1 MLRSILH
8 CDMNN
13 FYASVE
19 CMLDPAL
26 KKYPIAVCGSVEE
39 RHGIVLAKNYKAKA
53 FDVKTGDAVWQAKQK
68 CKDLV
73 VVPPHYEEYIKY
85 SKLARSVYERYT
97 DQVEPYGMDECWL
110 DISGTESLFGSPEK
124 VANEIRET
132 MKFELGLTIS
142 VGVSFNK
149 IFAKLGS
156 DMKKPDAVTVIPKDT
171 FKEKIW
177 GLPAA
182 DLLGVGR
189 ATQRVLDSYCIRTIG
204 DLANNDPEFLR
215 RRLGKNGVV
224 LWNYANGNDLS
235 LVAKKDFVSPIKS
248 VGHGITTVADLEK
261 PEQVWPVFLEL
272 TQDIGH
278 KLRVHGLSAEGVA
291 IHIRDNTLNNKDII
305 RVFPRTLSNTNTSLV
320 LKTPKTKTSVRKIF
334 LPSTVA
340 QMLLERKKQIDE
352 MKELFGDEYLDY
364 DLVFCHSSGR
374 PMEGQVINRALK
386 KLIQDNDLPD
396 VVFHSFRHASITYKL
411 KWNGGDMKSVQ
422 GDSGHARMD
431 MVADVYSHIIDEDR
445 RYNAQKF
452 EEQFYNAKGLKNA
465 EEGKTAPM
473 PKFET
478 SVELLDPM
486 AEVQKESEVEKEKP
500 AENSTDE
507 NAALLTKLLSNPETA
522 ALLKALAKT
531 I

>member
-1 MLRSILH
+1 MCNYDEFSVNSYMNRIIRTTMDTLVRSSISKDRKKQLR
-8 CDMNN
+8 
-13 FYASVE
+13 
-19 CMLDPAL
+19 
-26 KKYPIAVCGSVEE
+26 
-39 RHGIVLAKNYKAKA
+39 
-53 FDVKTGDAVWQAKQK
+53 
-68 CKDLV
+68 
-73 VVPPHYEEYIKY
+73 
-85 SKLARSVYERYT
+85 KLLIYFSE
-97 DQVEPYGMDECWL
+97 VEPL
-110 DISGTESLFGSPEK
+110 SRESINWKLQ
-124 VANEIRET
+124 
-132 MKFELGLTIS
+132 
-142 VGVSFNK
+142 FNK
-149 IFAKLGS
+149 
-156 DMKKPDAVTVIPKDT
+156 
-171 FKEKIW
+171 
-177 GLPAA
+177 
-182 DLLGVGR
+182 
-189 ATQRVLDSYCIRTIG
+189 
-204 DLANNDPEFLR
+204 NNQT
-215 RRLGKNGVV
+215 
-224 LWNYANGNDLS
+224 Y
-235 LVAKKDFVSPIKS
+235 
-248 VGHGITTVADLEK
+248 
-261 PEQVWPVFLEL
+261 Q
-272 TQDIGH
+272 
-278 KLRVHGLSAEGVA
+278 
-291 IHIRDNTLNNKDII
+291 I
-305 RVFPRTLSNTNTSLV
+305 RVFPRTLSNTQTSLV

-352 MKELFGDEYLDY
+352 KKELFGDEYLDY
-364 DLVFCHSSGR
+364 NLVFCHSSGR

-486 AEVQKESEVEKEKP
+486 AEVQKGSEVEEEKP
-500 AENSTDE
+500 AENSADE
-507 NAALLTKLLSNPETA
+507 NAALLAKLLSNPDTA

>member
-1 MLRSILH
+1 MEDRVILH

-13 FYASVE
+13 FFASVE
-19 CMLDPAL
+19 CLGQPELA
-26 KKYPIAVCGSVEE
+26 KKPVVVAGRKEE
-39 RHGIVLAKNYKAKA
+39 RRGVVLAKNEAAKA
-53 FDVKTGDAVWQAKQK
+53 FGVRTGQALWEAQRS
-68 CKDLV
+68 CPELV
-73 VVPPHYEEYIKY
+73 VLPPHYQAYMHY
-85 SKLARSVYERYT
+85 SMMARRIYSQYT
-97 DQVEPYGMDECWL
+97 DQVEPFGLDECWL
-110 DISGTESLFGSPEK
+110 DVTGSVGLFGSGE
-124 VANEIRET
+124 EIAQRIQQQIRQET
-132 MKFELGLTIS
+132 GGLTIS

-291 IHIRDNTLNNKDII
+291 IHIRDNTLNTRQWQTKIALPTQSPMII
-305 RVFPRTLSNTNTSLV
+305 AKTAFQLFEKRYGWNNPIRSVTVQAINLIPQDTPRQIDMFMDAA
-320 LKTPKTKTSVRKIF
+320 KQDK
-334 LPSTVA
+334 
-340 QMLLERKKQIDE
+340 LERMEKCVEEIRRR
-352 MKELFGDEYLDY
+352 FGKDSIRNGVLCQN
-364 DLVFCHSSGR
+364 LR
-374 PMEGQVINRALK
+374 
-386 KLIQDNDLPD
+386 LPPEK
-396 VVFHSFRHASITYKL
+396 AEITMPT
-411 KWNGGDMKSVQ
+411 G
-422 GDSGHARMD
+422 
-431 MVADVYSHIIDEDR
+431 MV
-445 RYNAQKF
+445 
-452 EEQFYNAKGLKNA
+452 G
-465 EEGKTAPM
+465 
-473 PKFET
+473 
-478 SVELLDPM
+478 
-486 AEVQKESEVEKEKP
+486 
-500 AENSTDE
+500 
-507 NAALLTKLLSNPETA
+507 
-522 ALLKALAKT
+522 
-531 I
+531 

>member
-1 MLRSILH
+1 MSRSILH

-19 CMLDPAL
+19 CMLDPTL
-26 KKYPIAVCGSVEE
+26 KKYPVAVCGSVEE
-39 RHGIVLAKNYKAKA
+39 RHGIVLAKNYAAKA
-53 FDVKTGDAVWQAKQK
+53 FGVATGDAVWQAKQK

-73 VVPPHYEEYIKY
+73 IVPPHYEEYIKY
-85 SKLARSVYERYT
+85 SKLARSVYSRFT

-204 DLANNDPEFLR
+204 DLANTDPEFLR

-291 IHIRDNTLNNKDII
+291 IHIRDNTLNTRQWQTKIALPTQSPMIIAKTAFQLFEKRYGWNNPIRSVTVQAINLVPQDTPRQIDMSRTKARETLDIEAYRKTMEGIYTTSVNEATIDEAPMAYKSLKDII
-305 RVFPRTLSNTNTSLV
+305 DVIRESVDV
-320 LKTPKTKTSVRKIF
+320 IEILKPIYNFK
-334 LPSTVA
+334 
-340 QMLLERKKQIDE
+340 
-352 MKELFGDEYLDY
+352 
-364 DLVFCHSSGR
+364 
-374 PMEGQVINRALK
+374 
-386 KLIQDNDLPD
+386 
-396 VVFHSFRHASITYKL
+396 AS
-411 KWNGGDMKSVQ
+411 
-422 GDSGHARMD
+422 
-431 MVADVYSHIIDEDR
+431 E
-445 RYNAQKF
+445 
-452 EEQFYNAKGLKNA
+452 
-465 EEGKTAPM
+465 
-473 PKFET
+473 
-478 SVELLDPM
+478 
-486 AEVQKESEVEKEKP
+486 
-500 AENSTDE
+500 
-507 NAALLTKLLSNPETA
+507 
-522 ALLKALAKT
+522 
-531 I
+531 

>member
-189 ATQRVLDSYCIRTIG
+189 ATQRTLDSYCIRTIG
-204 DLANNDPEFLR
+204 DLANTDPEFLR
-215 RRLGKNGVV
+215 RTLGKNGVV
-224 LWNYANGNDLS
+224 LWNYANGNDIYVTIPDCFMQGCSEDIVIFRADGGNHFTDYGIYEGMFLFFDRKKNFKKGRLS
-235 LVAKKDFVSPIKS
+235 CYTNTTGDDRPKYKVS
-248 VGHGITTVADLEK
+248 D
-261 PEQVWPVFLEL
+261 
-272 TQDIGH
+272 
-278 KLRVHGLSAEGVA
+278 
-291 IHIRDNTLNNKDII
+291 KDIDGYEHFG
-305 RVFPRTLSNTNTSLV
+305 RLV
-320 LKTPKTKTSVRKIF
+320 LTLRN
-334 LPSTVA
+334 
-340 QMLLERKKQIDE
+340 
-352 MKELFGDEYLDY
+352 Y
-364 DLVFCHSSGR
+364 
-374 PMEGQVINRALK
+374 
-386 KLIQDNDLPD
+386 
-396 VVFHSFRHASITYKL
+396 
-411 KWNGGDMKSVQ
+411 
-422 GDSGHARMD
+422 
-431 MVADVYSHIIDEDR
+431 
-445 RYNAQKF
+445 
-452 EEQFYNAKGLKNA
+452 
-465 EEGKTAPM
+465 
-473 PKFET
+473 
-478 SVELLDPM
+478 
-486 AEVQKESEVEKEKP
+486 EV
-500 AENSTDE
+500 
-507 NAALLTKLLSNPETA
+507 
-522 ALLKALAKT
+522 
-531 I
+531 